1 MDHTEAPTKQDS
13 PPGADHHDDQAR
25 FERPDQR
32 APRGNQDVE
41 QIDVERGQGNIER
54 VLGW

>member
-1 MDHTEAPTKQDS
+1 MEHTEPDIEKDP
-13 PPGADHHDDQAR
+13 PPGTIEEAEGR

-32 APRGNQDVE
+32 GPRGNQEVE
-41 QIDVERGQGNIER
+41 QIDVERGQDKVER